1 MGDTLIE
8 AGLVRARAD
17 GIGAFLPKGTERNV
31 SIYGRHGFRVVHDID
46 APDDGPHIWFMRWLP

>member
-1 MGDTLIE
+1 ME
-8 AGLVRARAD
+8 AGLVWARAD